1 MDLSKILKKKYI
13 HTAKSRATSKKRG
26 KEGGKERGRKE
37 YDGYAR
43 KERKWNQ
50 IKYLFRTCAN
60 AYSLSPPG
68 PGPGPLSRA
77 HAYGWL
83 RHPKSA

>member
-1 MDLSKILKKKYI
+1 MLWESTLGFAINTYCKIEGNQQ
-13 HTAKSRATSKKRG
+13 KRG

-50 IKYLFRTCAN
+50 IKYLLRTCAN
-60 AYSLSPPG
+60 AYGLSPPG
-68 PGPGPLSRA
+68 PGPGPLPEQSPCI
-77 HAYGWL
+77 WL
-83 RHPKSA
+83 AQAP

>member
-1 MDLSKILKKKYI
+1 MKSYSVMGKYTWIFCKYI
-13 HTAKSRATSKKRG
+13 LQNRGQPAKKRKG
-26 KEGGKERGRKE
+26 GGKERGRKE

-43 KERKWNQ
+43 KERKRNQ

-68 PGPGPLSRA
+68 PGPRPLSRA
-77 HAYGWL
+77 HAYG
-83 RHPKSA
+83 